1 MTLLHNNGLLPLST
15 AKNILV
21 AGLRANDMDSLTGG
35 WTSGQSGVT
44 ILDEITK
51 RAEGTVLYEGD
62 DPAAAAELA
71 AQSDV
76 AIVVVGEPAYMHSPP
91 WGANTLEITPSQQ
104 EILEAI
110 EKTGTPIVVVV
121 MMGRPYIL
129 TWCVEHTDAIL
140 VAYYP
145 GTQGAAAIADVIF
158 GDYNPQGRLPIQIPR
173 SMQQVRSQ
181 QTDQPF
187 DIEEPLFDYGFG
199 LSYD

>member
-1 MTLLHNNGLLPLST
+1 
-15 AKNILV
+15 
-21 AGLRANDMDSLTGG
+21 
-35 WTSGQSGVT
+35 
-44 ILDEITK
+44 
-51 RAEGTVLYEGD
+51 
-62 DPAAAAELA
+62 
-71 AQSDV
+71 
-76 AIVVVGEPAYMHSPP
+76 MHSPP